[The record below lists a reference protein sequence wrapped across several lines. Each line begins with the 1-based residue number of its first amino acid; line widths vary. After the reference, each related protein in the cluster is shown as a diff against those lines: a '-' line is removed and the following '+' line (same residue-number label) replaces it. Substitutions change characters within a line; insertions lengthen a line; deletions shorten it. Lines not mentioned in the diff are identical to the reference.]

1 MCVDPVT
8 ATMITA
14 TVVSTASDIIQ
25 VSKETK
31 QLKNQAKTEV
41 EQAKL
46 ELQDGIEESRRE
58 KLKSILNMGE
68 TTTKIAAGN
77 IMTSSLTA
85 LNAVDDEKMN
95 GEADAI
101 STVKSAYRRA
111 SERFDKADMYYEK
124 AKLKAKN
131 VLGKSFQNAG
141 LAALKSMN

>member
-14 TVVSTASDIIQ
+14 SVVSTASDIIQ

-101 STVKSAYRRA
+101 STVKSAYRKA

>member
-31 QLKNQAKTEV
+31 QLKNQAKAEV

-111 SERFDKADMYYEK
+111 SNRFDKADMYYK
-124 AKLKAKN
+124 QAKLKAKN

>member
-1 MCVDPVT
+1 MCVDPAT

-14 TVVSTASDIIQ
+14 SVVSTTADIIN
-25 VSKETK
+25 VSKEVK

-41 EQAKL
+41 NQSKL
-46 ELQDGIEESRRE
+46 ELQEGIEDSRRK

-95 GEADAI
+95 GEAEAI

-111 SERFDKADMYYEK
+111 SDRFNKANMYYEK
-124 AKLKAKN
+124 AKLKTKN
-131 VLGKSFQNAG
+131 VFGKSFQNIG
-141 LAALKSMN
+141 LTALKSMS

>member
-111 SERFDKADMYYEK
+111 SERFDKADMYYEQ